1 MGTPFSYTVPTV
13 PVFQDPAVK
22 LTNQDQAKPG
32 LSHQSQRFVW
42 TEGIEPGFQL
52 VELQYDHRATVC
64 KAAHPT
70 FTFPSQSYSHS
81 GNPKHVRLRP
91 QGS

>member
-1 MGTPFSYTVPTV
+1 MGTPFSYTDPTV

-42 TEGIEPGFQL
+42 TEGIEPGFPACGTAI
-52 VELQYDHRATVC
+52 R
-64 KAAHPT
+64 P
-70 FTFPSQSYSHS
+70 QSYVKPPTLLLPSPPS
-81 GNPKHVRLRP
+81 LTLTQEIQKM
-91 QGS
+91 SD